1 MTTLAEALA
10 AEREKRRREAED
22 STTRR
27 EVGRAVL
34 QALAQRLNAEPLP
47 TWFFISKGDEIL
59 VAHTKNGAASRQHV
73 GSWVVDGDMRLVLDQ
88 EMTEWITAESCAR
101 VVDEAVQHHR
111 QVHRRRGGAQSAGPP
126 RAQRAAAADVAAIRA
141 RRSGAAQRRDAK
153 DAAAC
158 RHGIDG

>member
-1 MTTLAEALA
+1 MTTLAEALVT
-10 AEREKRRREAED
+10 EREKRRREAED
-22 STTRR
+22 SATRR

-73 GSWVVDGDMRLVLDQ
+73 GTWVVDQQMRLVLDQ

-101 VVDEAVQHHR
+101 VVDEAVAITAKFIIDAESKFQPVK
-111 QVHRRRGGAQSAGPP
+111 QLAELPRRM
-126 RAQRAAAADVAAIRA
+126 
-141 RRSGAAQRRDAK
+141 
-153 DAAAC
+153 
-158 RHGIDG
+158 

>member
-1 MTTLAEALA
+1 MTTLAEALTT
-10 AEREKRRREAED
+10 EREKRRREAED
-22 STTRR
+22 NATRR

-73 GSWVVDGDMRLVLDQ
+73 GTWVVDQHMRLVLEQ

-101 VVDEAVQHHR
+101 VVDEAV
-111 QVHRRRGGAQSAGPP
+111 
-126 RAQRAAAADVAAIRA
+126 AITAKFIVDAENKFQLA
-141 RRSGAAQRRDAK
+141 RRELAELPRRM
-153 DAAAC
+153 
-158 RHGIDG
+158 

>member
-10 AEREKRRREAED
+10 TEREKRRREAED
-22 STTRR
+22 NATRR

-73 GSWVVDGDMRLVLDQ
+73 GTWVVDQQMRLVLDQ

-101 VVDEAVQHHR
+101 VVDEAV
-111 QVHRRRGGAQSAGPP
+111 
-126 RAQRAAAADVAAIRA
+126 AITAKFIVDAESKFQLA
-141 RRSGAAQRRDAK
+141 RRELAELPRRM
-153 DAAAC
+153 
-158 RHGIDG
+158 

>member
-1 MTTLAEALA
+1 MTTLAEALVK
-10 AEREKRRREAED
+10 EREKRRLEAED
-22 STTRR
+22 SATRR

-73 GSWVVDGDMRLVLDQ
+73 GTWVVDQQMRLVLEQ

-101 VVDEAVQHHR
+101 VVDEAV
-111 QVHRRRGGAQSAGPP
+111 
-126 RAQRAAAADVAAIRA
+126 AITAKFIVDAENKFQLA
-141 RRSGAAQRRDAK
+141 RRELAELPRRM
-153 DAAAC
+153 
-158 RHGIDG
+158 

>member
-1 MTTLAEALA
+1 MTTLAEALTT
-10 AEREKRRREAED
+10 EREKRRREAED
-22 STTRR
+22 NATRR

-73 GSWVVDGDMRLVLDQ
+73 GTWVVDQQMRLVLEQ

-101 VVDEAVQHHR
+101 GVDEAV
-111 QVHRRRGGAQSAGPP
+111 
-126 RAQRAAAADVAAIRA
+126 AITAKFIVDAENKFQLA
-141 RRSGAAQRRDAK
+141 RRELAELPRRM
-153 DAAAC
+153 
-158 RHGIDG
+158 

>member
-1 MTTLAEALA
+1 MTTLAEALTT
-10 AEREKRRREAED
+10 EREKRRREAED
-22 STTRR
+22 NATRR

-73 GSWVVDGDMRLVLDQ
+73 GTWVVDQQMRLVLEQ

-101 VVDEAVQHHR
+101 VVDEAV
-111 QVHRRRGGAQSAGPP
+111 
-126 RAQRAAAADVAAIRA
+126 AITAKFIVDAESKFQLA
-141 RRSGAAQRRDAK
+141 RRELAELPRRM
-153 DAAAC
+153 
-158 RHGIDG
+158 

>member
-1 MTTLAEALA
+1 MAEALTT
-10 AEREKRRREAED
+10 EREKRRREAED
-22 STTRR
+22 NATRR

-73 GSWVVDGDMRLVLDQ
+73 GTWVVDQQMRLVLEQ

-101 VVDEAVQHHR
+101 VVDEAV
-111 QVHRRRGGAQSAGPP
+111 
-126 RAQRAAAADVAAIRA
+126 AITAKFIVDAESKFQLA
-141 RRSGAAQRRDAK
+141 RRELAELPRRM
-153 DAAAC
+153 
-158 RHGIDG
+158 

>member
-10 AEREKRRREAED
+10 TEREKRRREAED

-73 GSWVVDGDMRLVLDQ
+73 GSWVVDGPEQPSKLATQ
-88 EMTEWITAESCAR
+88 
-101 VVDEAVQHHR
+101 Q
-111 QVHRRRGGAQSAGPP
+111 P
-126 RAQRAAAADVAAIRA
+126 
-141 RRSGAAQRRDAK
+141 
-153 DAAAC
+153 
-158 RHGIDG
+158 

>member
-1 MTTLAEALA
+1 MTTLAEALTT
-10 AEREKRRREAED
+10 EREKRRREAED
-22 STTRR
+22 NATRR

-73 GSWVVDGDMRLVLDQ
+73 GTWVVDPQMRLVLEQ

-101 VVDEAVQHHR
+101 VVDEAV
-111 QVHRRRGGAQSAGPP
+111 
-126 RAQRAAAADVAAIRA
+126 AITAKFIVDAENKFQLA
-141 RRSGAAQRRDAK
+141 RRELAELPRRM
-153 DAAAC
+153 
-158 RHGIDG
+158 